1 MTDHNAKILAGLTSA
16 QFVVTREP
24 QKILVEY
31 AHLRGSVELGE
42 LSIWYGLNV
51 DKKEWPL
58 KANGD
63 ATGAMEWALEQTKAE
78 MLKAA
83 DRARKLLSA

>member
-1 MTDHNAKILAGLTSA
+1 MTDHNAKILAGLNNA
-16 QFVVTREP
+16 EFVVTREP
-24 QKILVEY
+24 QKIFVEY

-42 LSIWYGLNV
+42 LSIFYGLNA
-51 DKKEWPL
+51 DKKEWFL
-58 KANGD
+58 KSNGD
-63 ATGAMEWALEQTKAE
+63 ANGAMEWALEQTKAE